1 MLAQIGAGGFGQA
14 VLVELV
20 CHLRHFSGA
29 GNTCQCFRPVLWTL
43 GFGLGALGRKM
54 NDMTAPTIYACAT
67 APGRA
72 ALAVVRVS
80 GPDCQ
85 EVLAGF
91 GVTCPPPRLAGLR
104 RLVHP
109 HSQDLLDEALILY
122 FSGPHSYT
130 GEDVV
135 ELHLHG
141 GAAVVASVLEAL
153 SALPNCRPAE
163 AGEFTRR
170 AVLHG
175 KLDLTRAEAVAD
187 LIDAETTAQQVQAL
201 GQLQGNLR
209 DLFEGWRGELHTALA
224 HLEADLEFADEDL
237 PGGIGRAALGALPEL
252 RDKIAAFIDD
262 TRGLK
267 LRAGLRVALLG
278 APNAGKS
285 SLLNRLSG
293 RDAAIVSARAGTTRD
308 IIEIA
313 MTLAG
318 VPVTLIDTAGLRAAG
333 DDIEREGVRRAL
345 AAAREADIRVLVSA
359 PDASAELPAE
369 EKDLPPPEFHLSN
382 KSDLGTPEAGATH
395 HVSALTGD
403 GIDGFINDLS
413 EFLQDNYAKTGN
425 AVLTRQRHRQ
435 ILSEVQ
441 ATLSRAIDAE
451 SRGLELAAEDLRL
464 AARALGRLTGAVDV
478 EALLDIVFADF
489 CIGK

>member
-1 MLAQIGAGGFGQA
+1 
-14 VLVELV
+14 
-20 CHLRHFSGA
+20 
-29 GNTCQCFRPVLWTL
+29 
-43 GFGLGALGRKM
+43 M

-85 EVLAGF
+85 AVLAGF
-91 GVTCPPPRLAGLR
+91 GATCPSPRQASLR
-104 RLVHP
+104 RLIHP
-109 HSQDLLDEALILY
+109 RTQDLLDEALVLY
-122 FSGPHSYT
+122 FAGPHSYT
-130 GEDVV
+130 GEDVI
-135 ELHLHG
+135 ELHVHG
-141 GAAVVASVLEAL
+141 GAAVVASVLDAL
-153 SALPNCRPAE
+153 AALPNCRPAE

-187 LIDAETTAQQVQAL
+187 LIDAETTAQQHQAL
-201 GQLQGNLR
+201 GQLRGNLR
-209 DLFEGWRGELHTALA
+209 DLFDGWRDELHTALA

-237 PGGIGRAALGALPEL
+237 PGGIGRAALGALPDL
-252 RDKIAAFIDD
+252 RGKIAGFIGD
-262 TRGLK
+262 TRGLQ

-285 SLLNRLSG
+285 SLLNRLAG

-345 AAAREADIRVLVSA
+345 AAARDADIRVLVSA
-359 PDASAELPAE
+359 PDATAELPAE
-369 EKDLPPPEFHLSN
+369 EKDLPPPEFHLNN
-382 KSDLGTPEAGATH
+382 KSDLKSDTETSDEGVTH
-395 HVSALTGD
+395 HVAALTGA
-403 GIDGFINDLS
+403 GIDGFIDDLS
-413 EFLQDNYAKTGN
+413 AFLQENYAKTGG
-425 AVLTRQRHRQ
+425 AVLTRQRHQQ
-435 ILSEVQ
+435 ILAEVQ
-441 ATLSRAIDAE
+441 ATLTRAIDAE
-451 SRGLELAAEDLRL
+451 TRGLELAAEDLRL

>member
-1 MLAQIGAGGFGQA
+1 
-14 VLVELV
+14 
-20 CHLRHFSGA
+20 
-29 GNTCQCFRPVLWTL
+29 
-43 GFGLGALGRKM
+43 M

-85 EVLAGF
+85 AVLAGF
-91 GVTCPPPRLAGLR
+91 GATCPRPRQASLR
-104 RLVHP
+104 RLIHP
-109 HSQDLLDEALILY
+109 RTQDLLDEALVLY
-122 FSGPHSYT
+122 FAGPHSYT
-130 GEDVV
+130 GEDVI
-135 ELHLHG
+135 ELHVHG
-141 GAAVVASVLEAL
+141 GAAVVASVLDAL
-153 SALPNCRPAE
+153 AALPNCRPAE

-187 LIDAETTAQQVQAL
+187 LIDAETTAQQHQAL
-201 GQLQGNLR
+201 GQLCGNLR
-209 DLFEGWRGELHTALA
+209 DLFDGWRDELHTALA

-237 PGGIGRAALGALPEL
+237 PGGIGRAVLGALPDL
-252 RDKIAAFIDD
+252 RDKIAGFIGD
-262 TRGLK
+262 TRGLQ
-267 LRAGLRVALLG
+267 LRVGLRVALLG

-285 SLLNRLSG
+285 SLLNRLAG

-345 AAAREADIRVLVSA
+345 AAARDADIRVLVSA
-359 PDASAELPAE
+359 PDATAELPAE
-369 EKDLPPPEFHLSN
+369 EKDLPPPEFHLNN
-382 KSDLGTPEAGATH
+382 KSDLKSDTEPSDAGVTH
-395 HVSALTGD
+395 HVSALTGA
-403 GIDGFINDLS
+403 GFDGFIDDLS
-413 EFLQDNYAKTGN
+413 VFLQENYSKTGS
-425 AVLTRQRHRQ
+425 AVLTRQRHQQ
-435 ILSEVQ
+435 ILAEVQ
-441 ATLSRAIDAE
+441 ATLTRAIDAE
-451 SRGLELAAEDLRL
+451 TRGLELAAEDLRL

>member
-1 MLAQIGAGGFGQA
+1 
-14 VLVELV
+14 
-20 CHLRHFSGA
+20 
-29 GNTCQCFRPVLWTL
+29 
-43 GFGLGALGRKM
+43 M

-85 EVLAGF
+85 AVLAGF
-91 GVTCPPPRLAGLR
+91 GATCPSPRQASLR
-104 RLVHP
+104 RLIHP
-109 HSQDLLDEALILY
+109 RTQDLLDEALVLY
-122 FSGPHSYT
+122 FAGPHSYT
-130 GEDVV
+130 GEDVI
-135 ELHLHG
+135 ELHVHG
-141 GAAVVASVLEAL
+141 GAAVVASVLDAL
-153 SALPNCRPAE
+153 AALPNCRPAE

-187 LIDAETTAQQVQAL
+187 LIDAETTAQQHQAL
-201 GQLQGNLR
+201 GQLRGNLR
-209 DLFEGWRGELHTALA
+209 DLFDGWRDELHTALA

-237 PGGIGRAALGALPEL
+237 PGGIGRAALGALPDL
-252 RDKIAAFIDD
+252 RGKIAGFIGD
-262 TRGLK
+262 TRGLQ

-285 SLLNRLSG
+285 SLLNRLAG

-345 AAAREADIRVLVSA
+345 AAARDADIRVLVSA
-359 PDASAELPAE
+359 PDATAELPAE
-369 EKDLPPPEFHLSN
+369 EKDLPPPEFHLNN
-382 KSDLGTPEAGATH
+382 KSDLKSDTETSDEGVTH
-395 HVSALTGD
+395 HVSALTGA
-403 GIDGFINDLS
+403 GIDGFIDDLS
-413 EFLQDNYAKTGN
+413 AFLQENYAKTGG
-425 AVLTRQRHRQ
+425 AVLTRQRHQ
-435 ILSEVQ
+435 QALAEVH
-441 ATLSRAIDAE
+441 AALTRAIHAE
-451 SRGLELAAEDLRL
+451 TRGLELAAEDLRL

>member
-1 MLAQIGAGGFGQA
+1 
-14 VLVELV
+14 
-20 CHLRHFSGA
+20 
-29 GNTCQCFRPVLWTL
+29 
-43 GFGLGALGRKM
+43 M

-85 EVLAGF
+85 AVLGGF
-91 GVTCPPPRLAGLR
+91 GATCPPPRQASLR
-104 RLVHP
+104 RLIHP
-109 HSQDLLDEALILY
+109 RTQDLLDEALVLY
-122 FSGPHSYT
+122 FAGPHSYT
-130 GEDVV
+130 GQDVI
-135 ELHLHG
+135 ELHVHG
-141 GAAVVASVLEAL
+141 GAAVVASVLDAL
-153 SALPNCRPAE
+153 AALPNCRPAE

-187 LIDAETTAQQVQAL
+187 LIDAETTAQQHQAL
-201 GQLQGNLR
+201 GQLRGNLR
-209 DLFEGWRGELHTALA
+209 DLFDGWRDELHTALA

-237 PGGIGRAALGALPEL
+237 PGGIGRAALGALPDL
-252 RDKIAAFIDD
+252 RDKIAGFIGD
-262 TRGLK
+262 TRGLQ

-285 SLLNRLSG
+285 SLLNRLAG

-345 AAAREADIRVLVSA
+345 AAARDADIRVLVSA
-359 PDASAELPAE
+359 PDATAELPAE
-369 EKDLPPPEFHLSN
+369 EKDLPPPEFHLNN
-382 KSDLGTPEAGATH
+382 KSDLKSDTETSDAGVTH
-395 HVSALTGD
+395 HVSALTGA
-403 GIDGFINDLS
+403 GIDGFIDDLS
-413 EFLQDNYAKTGN
+413 AFLQENYAKTGS
-425 AVLTRQRHRQ
+425 AVLTRQRHQQ
-435 ILSEVQ
+435 ILAEVQ
-441 ATLSRAIDAE
+441 ATLTRAIDAE
-451 SRGLELAAEDLRL
+451 TRGLELAAEDLRL

>member
-1 MLAQIGAGGFGQA
+1 
-14 VLVELV
+14 
-20 CHLRHFSGA
+20 
-29 GNTCQCFRPVLWTL
+29 
-43 GFGLGALGRKM
+43 M

-85 EVLAGF
+85 AVLAGF
-91 GVTCPPPRLAGLR
+91 GATCPRPRQASLR
-104 RLVHP
+104 RLIHP
-109 HSQDLLDEALILY
+109 RTQDLLDEALVLY
-122 FSGPHSYT
+122 FAGPHSYT
-130 GEDVV
+130 GEDVI
-135 ELHLHG
+135 ELHVHG
-141 GAAVVASVLEAL
+141 GAAVVASVLDAL
-153 SALPNCRPAE
+153 AALPNCRPAE

-187 LIDAETTAQQVQAL
+187 LIDAETTAQQHQAL
-201 GQLQGNLR
+201 GQLRGNLR
-209 DLFEGWRGELHTALA
+209 DLFDGWRDELHTALA

-237 PGGIGRAALGALPEL
+237 PGGIGRAALGALPDL
-252 RDKIAAFIDD
+252 RDKIAGFIGD
-262 TRGLK
+262 TRGLQ

-285 SLLNRLSG
+285 SLLNRLAG

-345 AAAREADIRVLVSA
+345 AAARDADIRVLVSA
-359 PDASAELPAE
+359 PDATAELPAE
-369 EKDLPPPEFHLSN
+369 EKDLPPPEFHLNN
-382 KSDLGTPEAGATH
+382 KSDLKSDTEPSDAGVTH
-395 HVSALTGD
+395 HVSALTGA
-403 GIDGFINDLS
+403 GFDGFIDDLS
-413 EFLQDNYAKTGN
+413 VFLQENYAKTGS
-425 AVLTRQRHRQ
+425 AVLTRQRHQQ
-435 ILSEVQ
+435 ILAEVQ
-441 ATLSRAIDAE
+441 ATLTRAIDAE
-451 SRGLELAAEDLRL
+451 TRGLELAAEDLRL

>member
-1 MLAQIGAGGFGQA
+1 MPALLAGVFG
-14 VLVELV
+14 
-20 CHLRHFSGA
+20 
-29 GNTCQCFRPVLWTL
+29 NM
-43 GFGLGALGRKM
+43 M
-54 NDMTAPTIYACAT
+54 NDKTAQTIYACAT
-67 APGRA
+67 AAGRA

-80 GPDCQ
+80 GPDCRA
-85 EVLAGF
+85 VLSGLDA
-91 GVTCPPPRLAGLR
+91 TCPPPRQASVR
-104 RLVHP
+104 RLCHP
-109 HSQDLLDEALILY
+109 HTQDMLDEALVLY
-122 FSGPHSYT
+122 FAGPHSYT
-130 GEDVV
+130 GEDVA

-141 GAAVVASVLEAL
+141 GTAVVASVLEAL
-153 SALPNCRPAE
+153 AHLPICRPAE

-175 KLDLTRAEAVAD
+175 KLDLTRAEAIAD

-201 GQLQGNLR
+201 GQLLGNLR
-209 DLFEGWRGELHTALA
+209 DLFEGWRNALHTVLA

-237 PGGIGRAALGALPEL
+237 PGGLGRSALDTVPEL
-252 RDKIAAFIDD
+252 RAAVAGFIGDR
-262 TRGLK
+262 RGLQ
-267 LRAGLRVALLG
+267 LRAGLRIALIG

-285 SLLNRLSG
+285 SLLNRLAG

-345 AAAREADIRVLVSA
+345 AAARDADVRILVSA
-359 PDASAELPAE
+359 PDANAELPPE
-369 EKDLPPPEFHLSN
+369 EQHLPPPEFHLIN
-382 KSDLGTPEAGATH
+382 KSDLGTASCEASDPESSDAASVHG
-395 HVSALTGD
+395 VSALTGD
-403 GIDGFINDLS
+403 GIDEFIEALS
-413 EFLQDNYAKTGN
+413 AFVREQYASSGS
-425 AVLTRQRHRQ
+425 AVLTRQRHQQ
-435 ILSEVQ
+435 ILTEVL
-441 ATLSRAIDAE
+441 AALDRALASQ

-464 AARALGRLTGAVDV
+464 AARALGQLTGAVDV

>member
-85 EVLAGF
+85 AVLAGF
-91 GVTCPPPRLAGLR
+91 GATCPPPRLAGLR

-201 GQLQGNLR
+201 GQLPVDLSELGATAVTISGHKVGGPFGIGALIVDPYEGLVAVSHGGGQER
-209 DLFEGWRGELHTALA
+209 DIRSGTFDAPAAAAFAVAVHHAVEEQAAHAA
-224 HLEADLEFADEDL
+224 HLRSLQIQLAEGIASVVPDAIINGPVVGDPATRL
-237 PGGIGRAALGALPEL
+237 PGNVHASFPGAEG
-252 RDKIAAFIDD
+252 D
-262 TRGLK
+262 
-267 LRAGLRVALLG
+267 ALLM
-278 APNAGKS
+278 
-285 SLLNRLSG
+285 LL
-293 RDAAIVSARAGTTRD
+293 DAAGVDCSTGSACT
-308 IIEIA
+308 
-313 MTLAG
+313 AG
-318 VPVTLIDTAGLRAAG
+318 VPEPSHVLLAMGVDERTARSSLRFSFGRTSTDEDVAAIIRALPG
-333 DDIEREGVRRAL
+333 AVERARRAGSVSTDRYR
-345 AAAREADIRVLVSA
+345 AARE
-359 PDASAELPAE
+359 
-369 EKDLPPPEFHLSN
+369 N
-382 KSDLGTPEAGATH
+382 
-395 HVSALTGD
+395 
-403 GIDGFINDLS
+403 
-413 EFLQDNYAKTGN
+413 
-425 AVLTRQRHRQ
+425 
-435 ILSEVQ
+435 EVD
-441 ATLSRAIDAE
+441 R
-451 SRGLELAAEDLRL
+451 
-464 AARALGRLTGAVDV
+464 
-478 EALLDIVFADF
+478 
-489 CIGK
+489 

>member
-1 MLAQIGAGGFGQA
+1 MDF
-14 VLVELV
+14 
-20 CHLRHFSGA
+20 
-29 GNTCQCFRPVLWTL
+29 

-85 EVLAGF
+85 AVLAGF
-91 GVTCPPPRLAGLR
+91 GATCPPPRLAGLR

-153 SALPNCRPAE
+153 SVLPNCRPAE

-170 AVLHG
+170 AVLLG
-175 KLDLTRAEAVAD
+175 KLDFTRAEAVAD

-237 PGGIGRAALGALPEL
+237 PGGIGRAALGALPDL

-285 SLLNRLSG
+285 SLLNRLAG

-345 AAAREADIRVLVSA
+345 AAARDDAVRRVRAYLHACVEMGRSSYRHKAVASVDAAIRSRNSSRSRVCPSPVEPPTATPWA
-359 PDASAELPAE
+359 PFSISHLIWRPAASNWISPCASNGVVAGGITPCKVDMRHLGGFANVRLRMLWPGRRHVKATW
-369 EKDLPPPEFHLSN
+369 PPR
-382 KSDLGTPEAGATH
+382 
-395 HVSALTGD
+395 
-403 GIDGFINDLS
+403 
-413 EFLQDNYAKTGN
+413 GN
-425 AVLTRQRHRQ
+425 R
-435 ILSEVQ
+435 
-441 ATLSRAIDAE
+441 
-451 SRGLELAAEDLRL
+451 
-464 AARALGRLTGAVDV
+464 
-478 EALLDIVFADF
+478 
-489 CIGK
+489 

>member
-1 MLAQIGAGGFGQA
+1 
-14 VLVELV
+14 
-20 CHLRHFSGA
+20 
-29 GNTCQCFRPVLWTL
+29 
-43 GFGLGALGRKM
+43 M

-85 EVLAGF
+85 AVLAGF
-91 GVTCPPPRLAGLR
+91 GARCPPPRQASLR
-104 RLVHP
+104 QLIHP
-109 HSQDLLDEALILY
+109 RTQDLLDEALALY
-122 FSGPHSYT
+122 FAGPHSYT
-130 GEDVV
+130 GEDVI
-135 ELHLHG
+135 ELHVHG
-141 GAAVVASVLEAL
+141 GAAVVASVLDGLA
-153 SALPNCRPAE
+153 ALPNCRPAE

-187 LIDAETTAQQVQAL
+187 LIDAETTAQQHQAL
-201 GQLQGNLR
+201 GQLRGNLR
-209 DLFEGWRGELHTALA
+209 DLFDGWRDELHTALA

-237 PGGIGRAALGALPEL
+237 PGGIGRSAMGALPDL
-252 RDKIAAFIDD
+252 REKIAGFIGD
-262 TRGLK
+262 TRGLQ

-285 SLLNRLSG
+285 SLLNRLAG

-345 AAAREADIRVLVSA
+345 AAARDADIRVLVSA
-359 PDASAELPAE
+359 PDATAELPAE
-369 EKDLPPPEFHLSN
+369 EKDLPPPEFHLNN
-382 KSDLGTPEAGATH
+382 KADLGASTADAAH
-395 HVSALTGD
+395 HVSALTGE
-403 GIDGFINDLS
+403 GIDGFIDDLS
-413 EFLQDNYAKTGN
+413 AFLQENYSKTSS
-425 AVLTRQRHRQ
+425 AVLTRGRHRQ
-435 ILSEVQ
+435 ILTEVQ
-441 ATLSRAIDAE
+441 ETLSRAIDVE
-451 SRGLELAAEDLRL
+451 TRGLELAAEDLRL

>member
-1 MLAQIGAGGFGQA
+1 
-14 VLVELV
+14 
-20 CHLRHFSGA
+20 
-29 GNTCQCFRPVLWTL
+29 
-43 GFGLGALGRKM
+43 M

-85 EVLAGF
+85 AVLAGF
-91 GVTCPPPRLAGLR
+91 GATCPSPRQARLR
-104 RLVHP
+104 RLIHP
-109 HSQDLLDEALILY
+109 RTQDLLDEALVLY
-122 FSGPHSYT
+122 FAGPHSYT
-130 GEDVV
+130 GQDVI
-135 ELHLHG
+135 ELHVHG
-141 GAAVVASVLEAL
+141 GAAVVASVLDAL
-153 SALPNCRPAE
+153 AALPNCRPAE

-187 LIDAETTAQQVQAL
+187 LIDAETTAQQHQAL
-201 GQLQGNLR
+201 GQLRGNLR
-209 DLFEGWRGELHTALA
+209 DLFDGWRDELHTALA

-237 PGGIGRAALGALPEL
+237 PGGIGRAALGALPDL
-252 RDKIAAFIDD
+252 RDKIAGFIGD
-262 TRGLK
+262 TRGLQ

-285 SLLNRLSG
+285 SLLNRLAG

-345 AAAREADIRVLVSA
+345 AAARDADIRVLVSA
-359 PDASAELPAE
+359 PDVAAELPAE
-369 EKDLPPPEFHLSN
+369 EKDLPPPEFRLNN
-382 KSDLGTPEAGATH
+382 KSDLKSDTETSDAGVTH
-395 HVSALTGD
+395 HVSALTGA
-403 GIDGFINDLS
+403 GIDGFIDDLS
-413 EFLQDNYAKTGN
+413 AFLQENYAKTGS
-425 AVLTRQRHRQ
+425 AVLTRQRHQQ
-435 ILSEVQ
+435 ILAEVQ
-441 ATLSRAIDAE
+441 ATLTRAIDAE
-451 SRGLELAAEDLRL
+451 TRGLELAAEDLRL

>member
-1 MLAQIGAGGFGQA
+1 
-14 VLVELV
+14 
-20 CHLRHFSGA
+20 
-29 GNTCQCFRPVLWTL
+29 
-43 GFGLGALGRKM
+43 M

-85 EVLAGF
+85 AVLAGF
-91 GVTCPPPRLAGLR
+91 GATCPSPRQASLR
-104 RLVHP
+104 RLIHP
-109 HSQDLLDEALILY
+109 RTQDLLDEALVLY
-122 FSGPHSYT
+122 FAGPHSYT
-130 GEDVV
+130 GEDVI
-135 ELHLHG
+135 ELHVHG
-141 GAAVVASVLEAL
+141 GAAVVASVLDAL
-153 SALPNCRPAE
+153 AALPNCRPAE

-175 KLDLTRAEAVAD
+175 KLDLTCAEAVAD
-187 LIDAETTAQQVQAL
+187 LIDAETTAQQHQAL
-201 GQLQGNLR
+201 GQLRGNLR
-209 DLFEGWRGELHTALA
+209 DLFDGWRDELHTALA

-237 PGGIGRAALGALPEL
+237 PGGIGRAALGALPDL
-252 RDKIAAFIDD
+252 RDKIASFIGDA
-262 TRGLK
+262 RGLQ
-267 LRAGLRVALLG
+267 LRTGLRVALLG

-285 SLLNRLSG
+285 SLLNRLAG

-345 AAAREADIRVLVSA
+345 AAARDADIRVLVSA
-359 PDASAELPAE
+359 PDATAELPAE
-369 EKDLPPPEFHLSN
+369 EKDLPPPEFHLNN
-382 KSDLGTPEAGATH
+382 KSDIKSDTETSDAGVTH
-395 HVSALTGD
+395 HVSALTGA
-403 GIDGFINDLS
+403 GIDGFIDDLS
-413 EFLQDNYAKTGN
+413 AFLQENYAKTGS
-425 AVLTRQRHRQ
+425 AVLTRQRHQQ
-435 ILSEVQ
+435 ILAEVQ
-441 ATLSRAIDAE
+441 ATLTRAIDAE
-451 SRGLELAAEDLRL
+451 TGGLELAAEDLRL